1 MTINVNKINK
11 KIDKVKNRPFRR
23 LCKYFENFI
32 DFQIIGIGSF
42 SIIFHSIFIFLVL
55 FILIF
60 NNNIFHLSILLII
73 LFLDGFSIIV
83 LHGCPLSHL
92 EKKYLKKST
101 CKIALD
107 MFKKAGI
114 LYRCNHEYEN
124 QLETVTYCWIIIAC
138 KCLIIIF
145 LKTFNLNLKNFNNIY
160 L

>member
-1 MTINVNKINK
+1 MPSKSSGK
-11 KIDKVKNRPFRR
+11 KIF
-23 LCKYFENFI
+23 
-32 DFQIIGIGSF
+32 
-42 SIIFHSIFIFLVL
+42 
-55 FILIF
+55 
-60 NNNIFHLSILLII
+60 
-73 LFLDGFSIIV
+73 
-83 LHGCPLSHL
+83 
-92 EKKYLKKST
+92 KKST